1 MFWGAIVDE
10 NRGFYK
16 ILLEVFYGLS
26 LFVYYLN
33 VWYICHVGRDCSFC
47 YYRCT
52 NCSGC
57 GCLWPDSEKQ
67 KEIKTKLD
75 ELLPGYEKYK
85 VVLVKSDKES
95 IYDRYFIDD
104 ASNKIIKFFDENKDL
119 TYFDISSIVK
129 CELAFNDEYIN
140 STSRGSQLLGAAVG
154 GLALGGIG
162 AIIGGL
168 SEKKI
173 SKKAEIDKA
182 TITIFLDDVTH
193 SIEELKLERIA
204 LAETASE
211 FERKVKEFYAVLLL
225 CMGKTEKNFDSGMKK
240 CPFCAEEI
248 KKEAIICRYC
258 GKDLPPDTATDE
270 STSKDSVSLDI
281 SR

>member
-1 MFWGAIVDE
+1 MDE

-33 VWYICHVGRDCSFC
+33 VWYICHVGRDCSFS

>member
-1 MFWGAIVDE
+1 MGYLLLFIILMFGIYAMWGGTAVLVIIGALIFLAMVA
-10 NRGFYK
+10 YA
-16 ILLEVFYGLS
+16 
-26 LFVYYLN
+26 
-33 VWYICHVGRDCSFC
+33 
-47 YYRCT
+47 
-52 NCSGC
+52 SG
-57 GCLWPDSEKQ
+57 SEKQ

-85 VVLVKSDKES
+85 VVLVKSNKES
-95 IYDRYFIDD
+95 MYNRYFIDD
-104 ASNKIIKFFDENKDL
+104 ASNKIIKFSDENKDL

-168 SEKKI
+168 SAKKI

-193 SIEELKLERIA
+193 SIEELKIERIA

-225 CMGKTEKNFDSGMKK
+225 CMGKTEKKFDNGMKK

-270 STSKDSVSLDI
+270 STSKNSVSLDI

>member
-1 MFWGAIVDE
+1 MGYLFLFIISMFCIYTMLGGA
-10 NRGFYK
+10 
-16 ILLEVFYGLS
+16 EVLVIIIGALIIGGVV
-26 LFVYYLN
+26 VY
-33 VWYICHVGRDCSFC
+33 VS
-47 YYRCT
+47 
-52 NCSGC
+52 S
-57 GCLWPDSEKQ
+57 SKEQ
-67 KEIKTKLD
+67 KEIKSKLD

-85 VVLVKSDKES
+85 VVLAKTDNK
-95 IYDRYFIDD
+95 YMFNRYFIDD
-104 ASNKIIKFFDENKDL
+104 ASNKLIKFSNENKDL
-119 TYFDISSIVK
+119 TYFDISNIVK

-168 SEKKI
+168 SAKKI

-225 CMGKTEKNFDSGMKK
+225 CMAKSEKNFDNGMKNAHSALRK
-240 CPFCAEEI
+240 
-248 KKEAIICRYC
+248 
-258 GKDLPPDTATDE
+258 
-270 STSKDSVSLDI
+270 
-281 SR
+281 